1 MKYDE
6 VSKMSDEQ
14 LVETRRSLR
23 KELFDLKTTA
33 VTEQIEDNQRFGKLR
48 KDVARVSTELRSR
61 EIAAAQPQQA

>member
-33 VTEQIEDNQRFGKLR
+33 VTEQIEDNRRFGKLR

>member
-1 MKYDE
+1 MKDDE

>member
-6 VSKMSDEQ
+6 VQKMSDEQ

-48 KDVARVSTELRSR
+48 KDVARVCTEISARSR
-61 EIAAAQPQQA
+61 AATSATA